1 MPDTN
6 EAQTS
11 QTAGETANDISN
23 IMGGMSDSAKPE
35 TKPDENKGDAGQG
48 KSDNDTGKGSE
59 VQHPAWM
66 NQINSELIKDA
77 EKAGKLSK
85 FEKLSDLASAY
96 IEAEGKLGSSIVKPG
111 ENASDEER
119 RAFYKALGVPD
130 AADKYS
136 IEGDGDDVKMFREM
150 AFKNNLTDEQAKAF
164 YKSLQEVGNNTIAAQ
179 KAAFAQQAQDTQAAL
194 QKEYGKD
201 YQTKI
206 GMLKRGVATYGG
218 EKMGAKL
225 QQAGLLGDYDVVKM
239 FILLGEQSA
248 EAGSP
253 GTTKGR
259 ADSYKSIADGGF
271 LDTGDLFKKK

>member
-1 MPDTN
+1 MPTPD

-11 QTAGETANDISN
+11 QTAGETANDITN
-23 IMGGMSDSAKPE
+23 IMGGMQGQKPEAKPG
-35 TKPDENKGDAGQG
+35 DNAGDKGEGSKGAAD
-48 KSDNDTGKGSE
+48 GKGSE
-59 VQHPAWM
+59 TQHPAWM

-96 IEAEGKLGSSIVKPG
+96 LEAEGKLGSSIVKPG
-111 ENASDEER
+111 ENASEEER

-136 IEGDGDDVKMFREM
+136 IEGDDAKMFREM
-150 AFKNNLTDEQAKAF
+150 AFNNNLTDEQAKSLYA
-164 YKSLQEVGNNTIAAQ
+164 SLQKVGQNALDAQ

-201 YQTKI
+201 YNTKI
-206 GMLKRGVATYGG
+206 EMLKRGVATYGG
-218 EKMGAKL
+218 KNMGAKL

-253 GTTKGR
+253 GTTKGK
-259 ADSYKSIADGGF
+259 ANGYKTTAEGGTF
-271 LDTGDLFKKK
+271 NFGDYFKKK

>member
-1 MPDTN
+1 MPTPN

-11 QTAGETANDISN
+11 QTAGETANDITN

-35 TKPDENKGDAGQG
+35 TKPNGNEGDAGQG
-48 KSDNDTGKGSE
+48 KSDNDNGKGSE
-59 VQHPAWM
+59 AQHPAWM

-96 IEAEGKLGSSIVKPG
+96 LEAEGKLGSSIVKPG

-119 RAFYKALGVPD
+119 RAFYTALGVPD

-136 IEGDGDDVKMFREM
+136 IEGDDAKMFREM
-150 AFKNNLTDEQAKAF
+150 AFNNNLTDEQAKSLYA
-164 YKSLQEVGNNTIAAQ
+164 SLQKVGQNALDAQ

-206 GMLKRGVATYGG
+206 EMLKRGVATYGG

-253 GTTKGR
+253 GTTRGKTDG
-259 ADSYKSIADGGF
+259 YKSIADGGYLSF
-271 LDTGDLFKKK
+271 GDDFKD

>member
-1 MPDTN
+1 MPTPD

-11 QTAGETANDISN
+11 QTAGETANDITN
-23 IMGGMSDSAKPE
+23 IMGGMQGQKPE
-35 TKPDENKGDAGQG
+35 TKPGENTGDKGEGSKGAAD
-48 KSDNDTGKGSE
+48 GKGSE
-59 VQHPAWM
+59 TQHPAWM

-96 IEAEGKLGSSIVKPG
+96 LEAEGKLGSSIVKPG

-119 RAFYKALGVPD
+119 RAFYKSLGVPD

-136 IEGDGDDVKMFREM
+136 IEGEDAKMFREM
-150 AFKNNLTDEQAKAF
+150 AYKNNLTDEQAKAF
-164 YKSLQEVGNNTIAAQ
+164 YKSLQEVGNNAIAAQ
-179 KAAFAQQAQDTQAAL
+179 KAAFEQQAKDTQAAL

-201 YQTKI
+201 YPTKI
-206 GMLKRGVATYGG
+206 EMLKRGVATYGG

-253 GTTKGR
+253 GNTKGK
-259 ADSYKSIADGGF
+259 AEGYKSIAEGGTLSF
-271 LDTGDLFKKK
+271 GDTFKKK

>member
-1 MPDTN
+1 MPTPD

-23 IMGGMSDSAKPE
+23 IMGGMSDSAKPD
-35 TKPDENKGDAGQG
+35 TKPDGNTGDAGQG
-48 KSDNDTGKGSE
+48 QSTGDNGKGSE

-66 NQINSELIKDA
+66 NQINSELMKDA

-96 IEAEGKLGSSIVKPG
+96 LEAEGKLGSSIVKPG
-111 ENASDEER
+111 ENASEEER

-136 IEGDGDDVKMFREM
+136 IEGDDAKMFREM

-164 YKSLQEVGNNTIAAQ
+164 YKSLQEVGNNAL
-179 KAAFAQQAQDTQAAL
+179 AQQAHDTQAAL

-206 GMLKRGVATYGG
+206 EMLKRGVATYGG

-225 QQAGLLGDYDVVKM
+225 QQAGLLGDLDVVKM

-253 GTTKGR
+253 GNTKG
-259 ADSYKSIADGGF
+259 KADGYKPFAEGGRMS
-271 LDTGDLFKKK
+271 TGDYFTKK